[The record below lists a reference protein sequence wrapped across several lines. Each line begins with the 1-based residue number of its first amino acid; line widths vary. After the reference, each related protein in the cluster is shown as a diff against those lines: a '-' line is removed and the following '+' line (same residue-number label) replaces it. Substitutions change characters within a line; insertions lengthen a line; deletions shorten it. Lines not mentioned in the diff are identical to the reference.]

1 MIHRTSVIAGTML
14 VVCLSPLAA
23 ATASARPPEER
34 RTPAVVVPRDPP
46 VGSLHNY
53 PKEPDTVIPKDPVI
67 ASTPAD
73 HDGVTALLAS
83 CTAVAGASLA
93 LGGVHLYKRR
103 RSDTA

>member
-23 ATASARPPEER
+23 ATASAQPPEER
-34 RTPAVVVPRDPP
+34 RAPEVVVPRDPP
-46 VGSLHNY
+46 AGHLHNY
-53 PKEPDTVIPKDPVI
+53 PKEPDFVTPPT
-67 ASTPAD
+67 ASTTTTD
-73 HDGVTALLAS
+73 DDGVAALLAS

-103 RSDTA
+103 RTETT